1 MQKKKIQ
8 NKIMQIRD
16 NLIAKIVLNVNV
28 NIRKIKNT
36 ALFKIIFASSV
47 LSENGIIFA

>member
-1 MQKKKIQ
+1 MQKKTFQK
-8 NKIMQIRD
+8 KIMQIRD

-36 ALFKIIFASSV
+36 PLYKIIFASSV
-47 LSENGIIFA
+47 LSENGIIVA